1 MRNNASSLIPA
12 LARSAQARVGSLDL
26 RIVGAL
32 AIVYLVW
39 GSTYL
44 AIDVAIAAIPPLLMM
59 SVRFAIA
66 GVLLYAW
73 ASRRGDRGGDRPS
86 LRQWRQA
93 FLTGGILLVAGTGL
107 VAVSLQWI
115 PSGTAALLSATV
127 PVWMALIGRFVLG
140 DSLSARATLGLV
152 IGLIG
157 VALLVDPSGGQA
169 PGMLLALAGAIAW
182 AAGSLRSRMVH
193 APSRPMVAASMEMI
207 GASVLFGI
215 LAVVTGELRNLE
227 VAAID
232 GAALAAF
239 IYLVTAGSMI
249 AFGAY
254 RWLVLN
260 APPTL
265 VGTHA
270 YVNPVVAVALG
281 WLVLGERLNGR
292 MIVAGAIV
300 LCSLVLVVTGR
311 PGVPIP
317 AQATSGG
324 DVYAGVRRWQR
335 IRSASRRVGK
345 VPAAAL
351 RVGMAPV
358 ARGYRSVRTVR
369 DARMVHQQ
377 ARRRRARP
385 EDTA

>member
-1 MRNNASSLIPA
+1 
-12 LARSAQARVGSLDL
+12 
-26 RIVGAL
+26 
-32 AIVYLVW
+32 
-39 GSTYL
+39 
-44 AIDVAIAAIPPLLMM
+44 
-59 SVRFAIA
+59 
-66 GVLLYAW
+66 
-73 ASRRGDRGGDRPS
+73 
-86 LRQWRQA
+86 
-93 FLTGGILLVAGTGL
+93 
-107 VAVSLQWI
+107 
-115 PSGTAALLSATV
+115 
-127 PVWMALIGRFVLG
+127 
-140 DSLSARATLGLV
+140 
-152 IGLIG
+152 
-157 VALLVDPSGGQA
+157 
-169 PGMLLALAGAIAW
+169 
-182 AAGSLRSRMVH
+182 
-193 APSRPMVAASMEMI
+193 MVAASMEMI